1 MLFIARFLLYMYW
14 PGPGMLRHCIPICWT
29 FGPVQ
34 IWRQN
39 NETHPET
46 NLLCSS
52 GCVSSCKDSC
62 ISLFTRVA
70 ARACLLF
77 VFCRCE
83 TPCFGYVFVC
93 CVCVLCVCLCACCE
107 TLRTCTVVCMSFLCY
122 VFLGCD
128 VFFEGW
134 ANNKL
139 NISQTESI
147 QQEVEILLLSLFSYF
162 AWFRA
167 CVG

>member
-1 MLFIARFLLYMYW
+1 MVKFWNWKVYHLTFQLFSLLKTILLFIARFLLYMYW

-93 CVCVLCVCLCACCE
+93 CVCVCLFVCVLWNAENMHGSLHVVFMLCFFGVW
-107 TLRTCTVVCMSFLCY
+107 RFFLKA
-122 VFLGCD
+122 
-128 VFFEGW
+128 E
-134 ANNKL
+134 
-139 NISQTESI
+139 QTI
-147 QQEVEILLLSLFSYF
+147 NWI
-162 AWFRA
+162 
-167 CVG
+167 